1 MQIVVRGTHL
11 VDIAPLWKRGD
22 LYQVSIM
29 RPEMVE
35 LLRAYDNR
43 KVMVVVE
50 GIPFKAKLKY
60 EVPKR
65 GSPYIRIF
73 LPMKLNVIWSRL
85 HETAGKVK
93 VEVIIGDENT
103 QARDRE
109 TPRAPSSINR
119 APQPRRAVRRG
130 NPVRRGERV

>member
-1 MQIVVRGTHL
+1 MQITLRGTHL
-11 VDIAPLWKRGD
+11 VEVAPLWKRGD

-43 KVMVVVE
+43 KVMVIVE

-65 GSPYIRIF
+65 GTPYIRIF
-73 LPMKLNVIWSRL
+73 LPMRLNVIWSRL
-85 HETAGKVK
+85 HETAGKAK
-93 VEVIIGDENT
+93 VEVMIGDENT

-119 APQPRRAVRRG
+119 GAPASPGGQARQPSQEG
-130 NPVRRGERV
+130 

>member
-11 VDIAPLWKRGD
+11 VDVALLWKRGD

-29 RPEMVE
+29 RPEVVE

-43 KVMVVVE
+43 KVMVIVE

-65 GSPYIRIF
+65 GTPYIRIF
-73 LPMKLNVIWSRL
+73 LPMRLNVIWSRL

-93 VEVIIGDENT
+93 VEVIMEDENT
-103 QARDRE
+103 QTRGGDAPAHQGGISRD
-109 TPRAPSSINR
+109 ASAGLGGQ
-119 APQPRRAVRRG
+119 APQPNQRG
-130 NPVRRGERV
+130 

>member
-1 MQIVVRGTHL
+1 MQIVIRGTHI
-11 VDIAPLWKRGD
+11 VDVALLWKRGD

-29 RPEMVE
+29 RPEVVE

-43 KVMVVVE
+43 KVMVIVE

-65 GSPYIRIF
+65 GTPYIRIF
-73 LPMKLNVIWSRL
+73 LPKKLNAVWSRL

-93 VEVIIGDENT
+93 VEVIMEDENT
-103 QARDRE
+103 QTRGGD
-109 TPRAPSSINR
+109 APAHQGGISRGAS
-119 APQPRRAVRRG
+119 AGLGGQVPQPTNG
-130 NPVRRGERV
+130 G